1 MLNFFVHNEYHHDGH
16 CIAAFAME
24 VFQFIFT
31 WDIAKLHRCVD
42 VGISASFWEIVY
54 FLAHSLLALLDSV
67 SRANAVARA
76 SVRPS
81 SVVRPSVKRVVSET
95 VKQINA
101 KFCGKVSIHHISR
114 PFFPFLK
121 ILDF

>member
-1 MLNFFVHNEYHHDGH
+1 MKFVWYDATLPNQLLMWQKV
-16 CIAAFAME
+16 C
-24 VFQFIFT
+24 
-31 WDIAKLHRCVD
+31 
-42 VGISASFWEIVY
+42 
-54 FLAHSLLALLDSV
+54 LALLDCV

-76 SVRPS
+76 SVVRP
-81 SVVRPSVKRVVSET
+81 SVVRPSVKRVFSET

-101 KFCGKVSIHHISR
+101 KICGKVAIHHISR

>member
-1 MLNFFVHNEYHHDGH
+1 MVFVSQNFKF
-16 CIAAFAME
+16 
-24 VFQFIFT
+24 
-31 WDIAKLHRCVD
+31 
-42 VGISASFWEIVY
+42 
-54 FLAHSLLALLDSV
+54 LALLDCV

-81 SVVRPSVKRVVSET
+81 SVKRVFSET

-101 KFCGKVSIHHISR
+101 KFCEKVAIRHISR